1 MLTLRFVLWV
11 LLLVVANKNL
21 LDLSPTMWTVV
32 GLQELPQFILP
43 RGGAEVDMDI
53 ARCFELI
60 DRHCLVDFDGDIPL
74 LFEKNIELLEGRPR
88 VDDFALNGVLTNDDA
103 TARIIF
109 GIAPVNQDTQ
119 EVRDTVQ
126 IRHFALELRTVL
138 QSDLVCAG
146 WNCGASIDLLLAL
159 ARNPARGI
167 RTTIGKFTNY
177 ILDSVTEKCAV
188 NTEVADSIFRTF
200 EFAS

>member
-1 MLTLRFVLWV
+1 MLTLRFVLRIS
-11 LLLVVANKNL
+11 LLVIANKNL

-32 GLQELPQFILP
+32 GLQELPQLILP

-53 ARCFELI
+53 ARCFEFI
-60 DRHCLVDFDGDIPL
+60 DRHRLVDFDGNILL
-74 LFEKNIELLEGRPR
+74 LFEQGVELLEGRTR
-88 VDDFALNGVLTNDDA
+88 VDDLALDRVLTNDDA
-103 TARIIF
+103 TSRIIL
-109 GIAPVNQDTQ
+109 GIAPVNQNTQ
-119 EVRDTVQ
+119 EVRDTVK
-126 IRHFALELRTVL
+126 IRHLALELRTIL
-138 QSDLVCAG
+138 QSNLVCAG

-167 RTTIGKFTNY
+167 RTTIGKFTDN

-188 NTEVADSIFRTF
+188 DTEVADGIFRPL

>member
-1 MLTLRFVLWV
+1 MLTLRFVLRIS
-11 LLLVVANKNL
+11 LLVVANKNL
-21 LDLSPTMWTVV
+21 LDLSPTMRAVV
-32 GLQELPQFILP
+32 WLQKFPQLILP

-53 ARCFELI
+53 ARCLEFI
-60 DRHCLVDFDGDIPL
+60 ARHCLVDFVGDILL
-74 LFEKNIELLEGRPR
+74 LFEKSVELLEGRTR
-88 VDDFALNGVLTNDDA
+88 VDDLALDRVLTNDDA

-109 GIAPVNQDTQ
+109 GIAPVNQNTQ

-126 IRHFALELRTVL
+126 IRHLALELRTIL
-138 QSDLVCAG
+138 LSDLVCAG

-167 RTTIGKFTNY
+167 RTTIWKFTND
-177 ILDSVTEKCAV
+177 ILDSITEKCAV
-188 NTEVADSIFRTF
+188 NTEVANSVFRTF

>member
-1 MLTLRFVLWV
+1 MCQKKIGFYS
-11 LLLVVANKNL
+11 VAPYKRRETKNTR
-21 LDLSPTMWTVV
+21 P
-32 GLQELPQFILP
+32 QRLPPPQAQ

-60 DRHCLVDFDGDIPL
+60 DRHCLVDFDGDIL
-74 LFEKNIELLEGRPR
+74 LPFEKGIEFLEGRTR
-88 VDDFALNGVLTNDDA
+88 VDDLALNRVLTNDNA
-103 TARIIF
+103 ASRIIL
-109 GIAPVNQDTQ
+109 GVAPVNQNAQ
-119 EVRDTVQ
+119 EMRNTLK
-126 IRHFALELRTVL
+126 IRHLALELRTIL
-138 QSDLVCAG
+138 QSNLVCAG

-167 RTTIGKFTNY
+167 RTTIGKFTND

-188 NTEVADSIFRTF
+188 NTEVADSVFRTL